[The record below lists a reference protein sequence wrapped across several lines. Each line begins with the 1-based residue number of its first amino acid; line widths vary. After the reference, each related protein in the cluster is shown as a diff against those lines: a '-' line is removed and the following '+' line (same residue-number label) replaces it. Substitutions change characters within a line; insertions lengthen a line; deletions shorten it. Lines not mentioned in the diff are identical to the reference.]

1 MSILSFFLTGDNG
14 ELLWTNNWTTFL
26 DTMMQ
31 INLLTRPGSD
41 LSLPTGIKSLK
52 IDPEFH
58 KSSLILADQSGVLT
72 RTIHILIA
80 VLAYTGH
87 IYTSCQMFYQQ

>member
-1 MSILSFFLTGDNG
+1 
-14 ELLWTNNWTTFL
+14 
-26 DTMMQ
+26 MQ
-31 INLLTRPGSD
+31 MNLLTRPGSD

-80 VLAYTGH
+80 VLTYTGQ
-87 IYTSCQMFYQQ
+87 IYTSCQIFFSAVVKIQSNLFYVKLCHTRKVVIKYRFN

>member
-1 MSILSFFLTGDNG
+1 MYITKVVANL
-14 ELLWTNNWTTFL
+14 
-26 DTMMQ
+26 MQ
-31 INLLTRPGSD
+31 FTLIAYTVKPALVT
-41 LSLPTGIKSLK
+41 KSLK

>member
-1 MSILSFFLTGDNG
+1 
-14 ELLWTNNWTTFL
+14 
-26 DTMMQ
+26 MQ
-31 INLLTRPGSD
+31 MNLLTRPGSD

-80 VLAYTGH
+80 VLTYTGQ
-87 IYTSCQMFYQQ
+87 IYTSCQIFLFSSSQNTVKPVLCEIVSHKKGGH